1 MATQLTRRAALFTAG
16 AALTIVAVPTSGLA
30 DTEARAL
37 VMEFTGGVEPQPGR
51 VTLDLPE
58 IAENGNAVPLHVQV
72 DSPMTADDHVA
83 RVLIL
88 ADDNP
93 RPMVARFDLS
103 PLSGQADVSTR
114 IRLGDSQT
122 VTAVAAMSDGSYHM
136 AARSVVVTVGGCT
149 G

>member
-1 MATQLTRRAALFTAG
+1 MARHLTRRGALITAG
-16 AALTIVAVPTSGLA
+16 AALTVAAIPTSGLA
-30 DTEARAL
+30 DNGVRAL
-37 VMEFTGGVEPQPGR
+37 VMEFTGGVEPQAGR

-58 IAENGNAVPLHVQV
+58 IAENGNSVPLQVRV
-72 DSPMTADDHVA
+72 DSPMTAEDHVA

-88 ADDNP
+88 AEDNP
-93 RPMVARFDLS
+93 RPLVARFELS

-136 AARSVVVTVGGCT
+136 TARSVVVTVGGCS